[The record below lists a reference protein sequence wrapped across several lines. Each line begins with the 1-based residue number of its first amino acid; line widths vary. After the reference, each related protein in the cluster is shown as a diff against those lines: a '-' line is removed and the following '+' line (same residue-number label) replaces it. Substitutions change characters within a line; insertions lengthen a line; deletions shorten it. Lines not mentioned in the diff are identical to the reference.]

1 MISIGPDFL
10 YRLLNAKYRDRR
22 DMVFANSK
30 YPYIHHFID
39 YFNDFPVHEWQWG
52 IEAKWKGH
60 NIPIT
65 EKYWSTLPP
74 HKKPNIAWQWK
85 WMDSRTGLILPVKRK
100 RLSRKDQIG
109 REWGCSI
116 WDEERLEGG
125 TLTGESIFPKIK
137 EANNLLCSFKS
148 NDESSIKIMM
158 Y

>member
-74 HKKPNIAWQWK
+74 HKKPNIAWQWQ

-116 WDEERLEGG
+116 WDEERLEGWN
-125 TLTGESIFPKIK
+125 TDWRKHLPKDK
-137 EANNLLCSFKS
+137 GGK
-148 NDESSIKIMM
+148 
-158 Y
+158 